1 MVPVFKNVGE
11 RSTAKSYRPVSLLS
25 VVSNIFEKLVINR
38 IVDHLLRLLLIFS
51 QLYLIELLGIL
62 TVLGLLELW
71 HLIYPRI
78 LTGFGMLV
86 FFTNLSL
93 LDFRLDIWP
102 CFFFSK

>member
-11 RSTAKSYRPVSLLS
+11 RSTAKNYRPVSLLS

-38 IVDHLLRLLLIFS
+38 IVDHRLGLLLIFS

>member
-1 MVPVFKNVGE
+1 MLGKGLQLKT
-11 RSTAKSYRPVSLLS
+11 TALFS
-25 VVSNIFEKLVINR
+25 VVSKVFEKLVNNR
-38 IVDHLLRLLLIFS
+38 IVDHRLGLLLIFS